1 MPTHNP
7 QPTTVIPSA
16 VEGIQPTTDNRQPST
31 KILHIDSNHPL
42 LKEQLQ
48 ESGFINHEDFTSSK
62 ADVEKKIHEYQGIV
76 IRSRFKIDRE
86 FIDKA
91 TNLKFIARVGAGLE
105 SIDCDY
111 AKSKGIAL
119 IAAPEGN
126 RNAVGEHT
134 LALLLSLFNNIN
146 KANNEVKSGQ
156 WNRESNRG
164 HELDGKTIGI
174 IGYGNMGKSFAK
186 KLRGFEVT
194 VLCHDI
200 LENVGDQ
207 NAKQVS
213 LEALQQKADVLSLH
227 IPWTPETNNMVNQD
241 FINGFQKPF
250 WFINTARGKNVVTAD
265 LVSAI
270 ENGKI
275 LGAGLDVN
283 EYENLSFETLTSA
296 QISESNPLS
305 SRAQSRDLPQPYEYL
320 LNSNKIILT
329 PHIAGWTFESHQRL
343 AQVIVDKIKALYFDT
358 PKSIE
363 PAQKVTGI
371 GGVFFK
377 SKDPKAL
384 VTWYGKH
391 LGLKTDDY
399 GSTFWWKDIN
409 GADCSTQWS
418 PFKEDTTYFQP
429 SEKAFMQN
437 FRVQNLEALL
447 QNLKQDGVTV
457 VGEIESYDYGKFG
470 WILDPEGN
478 KIELWEPID
487 KAFQ

>member
-16 VEGIQPTTDNRQPST
+16 VEGTQPITDNRQPTT

-62 ADVEKKIHEYQGIV
+62 ADVENKIHEYQGIV

-86 FIDKA
+86 FIDRA

-105 SIDCDY
+105 SIDCEY
-111 AKSKGIAL
+111 ATSKNIAL

-213 LEALQQKADVLSLH
+213 LEELQQKADVLSLH

-241 FINGFQKPF
+241 FINAFQKPF

-283 EYENLSFETLTSA
+283 EYENLSFETLANKQTSD
-296 QISESNPLS
+296 SEPLS

-320 LNSNKIILT
+320 LNSNKVILT

-343 AQVIVDKIKALYFDT
+343 AQVIVDKIKALY
-358 PKSIE
+358 
-363 PAQKVTGI
+363 
-371 GGVFFK
+371 
-377 SKDPKAL
+377 
-384 VTWYGKH
+384 
-391 LGLKTDDY
+391 
-399 GSTFWWKDIN
+399 
-409 GADCSTQWS
+409 C
-418 PFKEDTTYFQP
+418 
-429 SEKAFMQN
+429 
-437 FRVQNLEALL
+437 
-447 QNLKQDGVTV
+447 
-457 VGEIESYDYGKFG
+457 
-470 WILDPEGN
+470 
-478 KIELWEPID
+478 
-487 KAFQ
+487 